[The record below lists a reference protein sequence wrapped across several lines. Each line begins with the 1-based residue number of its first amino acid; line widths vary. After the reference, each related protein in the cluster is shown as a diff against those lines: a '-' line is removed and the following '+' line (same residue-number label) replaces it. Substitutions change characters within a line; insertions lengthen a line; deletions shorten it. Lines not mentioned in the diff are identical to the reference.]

1 VADIEALLAGL
12 SAQLET
18 IDGLRVR
25 EEMTGSIH
33 PPAAVLTLEEIT
45 YDTTMDRGSDD
56 VEFHVTVFTSM
67 ASERTG
73 QKALFEF
80 LAGSGPKS
88 VRAAISADP
97 TLGGAAMYAEVQ
109 SVGEVGIA
117 KFADVS
123 YYAARFVVVV
133 GAAG

>member
-1 VADIEALLAGL
+1 MADIGALLDGL
-12 SAQLET
+12 AAQLET

-33 PPAAVLTLEEIT
+33 PPAAVLSLDEIE
-45 YDTTMDRGSDD
+45 YDTTMARGSDD
-56 VEFHVTVFTSM
+56 VTFHVHVFTSM

-73 QKALFEF
+73 QQALFSY
-80 LAGSGPKS
+80 LAGSGEKS
-88 VRAAISADP
+88 VRAAIDADP
-97 TLGGAAMYAEVQ
+97 TLGGVAMYAEVQ

-133 GAAG
+133 GAGG

>member
-1 VADIEALLAGL
+1 MADIGALLGGL
-12 SAQLET
+12 AAQLET

-33 PPAAVLTLEEIT
+33 PPAAVLTLDEIE

-56 VEFHVTVFTSM
+56 VTFNVTVFTSM

-73 QKALFEF
+73 QQTLFEF
-80 LAGSGPKS
+80 LKGSGPKS
-88 VRAAISADP
+88 VRAAIDADQ
-97 TLGGAAMYAEVQ
+97 TLGGAAMYAEVR
-109 SVGEVGIA
+109 SAGDVGIA

-133 GAAG
+133 GASG

>member
-1 VADIEALLAGL
+1 MADIGALLEGL

-33 PPAAVLTLEEIT
+33 PPAAVLSLDEIA
-45 YDTTMDRGSDD
+45 YDTTMARGSDD
-56 VEFHVTVFTSM
+56 VTFNVHVFTSM

-73 QKALFEF
+73 QQALFEF
-80 LAGSGPKS
+80 LNGSGPKS
-88 VRAAISADP
+88 VRAAIDADP
-97 TLGGAAMYAEVQ
+97 TLGGRAMYAEVR
-109 SVGEVGIA
+109 SVDDVGIA
-117 KFADVS
+117 KFADSS

-133 GAAG
+133 GAGG